1 MTPSSC
7 KRLAGQI
14 RPSFANGWRSTSSRC
29 RVIESVPEFELPLR
43 KENNPCPQ

>member
-14 RPSFANGWRSTSSRC
+14 RRASRMAGGARQAAAWSLKAYRSLN
-29 RVIESVPEFELPLR
+29 FH
-43 KENNPCPQ
+43 

>member
-14 RPSFANGWRSTSSRC
+14 CHTPSGKSKTNSFRSAQLREWLEYH
-29 RVIESVPEFELPLR
+29 VKPLPTR
-43 KENNPCPQ
+43 